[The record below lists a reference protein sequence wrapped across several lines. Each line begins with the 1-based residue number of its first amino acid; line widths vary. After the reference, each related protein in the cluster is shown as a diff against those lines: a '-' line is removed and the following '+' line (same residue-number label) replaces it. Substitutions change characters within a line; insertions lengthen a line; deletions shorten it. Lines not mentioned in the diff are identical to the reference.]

1 LSNLVNVFNRKFL
14 YKNWKKLTSVV
25 GKLIHKKGD
34 MIICDNYR
42 AVTLLF
48 TTYKILA
55 NVLYVKLVPHA
66 EEITGALRRVSK
78 RKINC

>member
-1 LSNLVNVFNRKFL
+1 
-14 YKNWKKLTSVV
+14 
-25 GKLIHKKGD
+25 

-55 NVLYVKLVPHA
+55 SVLYLKLVPHA
-66 EEITGALRRVSK
+66 EEITGALRRFSK
-78 RKINC
+78 RKINCWSNFLLWDKYWKNVGYKMYMYII